1 MRVTEK
7 ILKAWYEQDF
17 VKVADEL
24 IAAADTWKNGSI
36 DGCLVFDTQTEK
48 LAVVS
53 ESQSTYT
60 PSYIY
65 LFRLRGNDKP
75 DANAEDLFFELKE
88 FDIEGV
94 LESVG
99 R

>member
-1 MRVTEK
+1 VTER

-24 IAAADTWKNGSI
+24 IEAAGTWKNGSI
-36 DGCLVFDTQTEK
+36 DGCLVFDTQSEK

-65 LFRLRGNDKP
+65 LFRLRGDDKP
-75 DANAEDLFFELKE
+75 DTNPEDLFFDLKE
-88 FDIEGV
+88 LDIEGV

>member
-1 MRVTEK
+1 MTEK

-60 PSYIY
+60 PSYTY
-65 LFRLRGNDKP
+65 LFRLSGNDKP
-75 DANAEDLFFELKE
+75 DVNAEDLFFELKD

-94 LESVG
+94 LEGAG